1 MQDKP
6 LTIVWFRQDLRV
18 SDNPALAAALGSDHV
33 LPIYILDDENAG
45 NWAMGGASRCWLHR
59 SLESLNQSLG
69 GKLNF
74 FSGNAISIIETLCQ
88 THSVDAVYWNR
99 CYEPWRCN
107 RDAKIKSKLQANDI
121 EAVSFNASLL
131 WEPWT
136 VSKKDGTPYQVFTP
150 YYQKGCRAIAPPREP
165 ISMPTTGSYVESV
178 ATAVPLQQL
187 GLIGSGEWQQTLLD
201 QWQIGES
208 AAQLKLDQFC
218 HDGLND
224 YRKGRDFPA
233 LASTSMLSPHL
244 HFGEISP
251 QQIWQRIE
259 QECAHNHSD
268 NPSHFQR
275 ELGWRE
281 FSYYQLY
288 HFPKL
293 PEKVFKEKFARFDW
307 LDDPTGLEQWQ
318 KGLTGIPIIDA
329 GMRELWQT
337 GYMHNRVRMLVASFL
352 IKNLLIDWRHGA
364 RWFWDC
370 LLEADLASNSAS
382 WQWCA
387 GSGADA
393 APYFRIFNPVLQSGK
408 FDGDGDYILRFC
420 PELKRLP
427 KRYLH
432 CPWEADTAI
441 LAEAGIELGHDYPEP
456 IVELKPSRVRAL
468 DRFKALKTA

>member
-6 LTIVWFRQDLRV
+6 ITILWFRQDLRL
-18 SDNPALAAALGSDHV
+18 SDNPALAAALACGHV

-45 NWAMGGASRCWLHR
+45 NWAMGGASLGWLHR
-59 SLESLNQSLG
+59 SLESLNQSLD

-74 FSGNAISIIETLCQ
+74 FRGDAVSIIESLCREQ
-88 THSVDAVYWNR
+88 AVAAVYWNR
-99 CYEPWRCN
+99 CYEPWRIA
-107 RDAKIKSKLQANDI
+107 RDAKIKSMLQASNI
-121 EAVSFNASLL
+121 EAGSFNGSLL

-136 VSKKDGTPYQVFTP
+136 VSKKDGSPYQVFTP

-165 ISMPTTGSYVESV
+165 ILMPTTASFVDPVTG
-178 ATAVPLQQL
+178 AVTLQQL
-187 GLIGSGEWQQTLLD
+187 ALIGSGDWQRPLLE

-208 AAQLKLDQFC
+208 AAQHKLDQFC
-218 HDGLND
+218 RSGLTD

-259 QECAHNHSD
+259 QESTHNHSD
-268 NPSHFQR
+268 NPAHFQR

-288 HFPKL
+288 HFPEL
-293 PEKVFKEKFARFDW
+293 PDQAFKAKFARFEW
-307 LDDPTGLEQWQ
+307 LDDSTGLQQWQ
-318 KGLTGIPIIDA
+318 KGQTGIPIIDA

-352 IKNLLIDWRHGA
+352 IKNLLVHWRHGA

-408 FDGDGDYILRFC
+408 FDPDGDYILRFC
-420 PELKRLP
+420 PELQRLP

-432 CPWEADTAI
+432 CPWEADAAV
-441 LAEAGIELGHDYPEP
+441 LAEAGIKLGRDYPEP
-456 IVELKPSRVRAL
+456 IVELKSSRVRAL
-468 DRFKALKTA
+468 DRFKALKSA